1 MTPIVNCLG
10 PIMLINC
17 ACVFIFVDTIKFY
30 LRTIQIL
37 IRNKIQRIFGL
48 IKTTD
53 INSRRIKI
61 KLSLISKAIN
71 YMRRRACSPPKR
83 FRTIFL

>member
-1 MTPIVNCLG
+1 
-10 PIMLINC
+10 MLINC
-17 ACVFIFVDTIKFY
+17 ACMFIFVATIKFY

-37 IRNKIQRIFGL
+37 IINKIQGILGL

-61 KLSLISKAIN
+61 KISLSS
-71 YMRRRACSPPKR
+71 MRRRACSPPKR
-83 FRTIFL
+83 FCAIFL